1 MTVALTRP
9 RVPLT
14 TALLSL
20 ALAAAVLFLA
30 PHGMDFAAHLY
41 QRRLFLDHGFR
52 LWNNHWYAGRYSFVG
67 YSLLYYPMSAVVG
80 ITALAIASIVA
91 AVAAFALLLERQW
104 GASARPAAYAFAVV
118 WPITAVTGAFPFLLG
133 SAFALAAL
141 VAVQRRRNVLFA
153 VLALLSLFSS
163 PLAFGFLALV
173 SISAAVGAR
182 ERRVVAPALALGIA
196 LAVEIVLARLFPAG
210 GSFPF
215 PWPTLLGALTFAAI
229 GAALTWNQSRLL
241 FALFAVY
248 GVTCLVSYVV
258 PSELGA
264 NVVRIR
270 FVALPLAF
278 LVLALRRFRPRFAA
292 VGALA
297 LASAWTLIPLGSA
310 IVQAADDPASAP
322 VYWRPAIT
330 FLQRHLTPS
339 YRVEAVATADHW
351 EALYLPRA
359 GIPIARGWF
368 RQDDLPQN
376 ELLYKPLQPGRY
388 VEWLRSLG
396 VRYVLLTDAPL
407 DYSARREATLL
418 RSGRAGLPIVHRFAN
433 GVVYGVPSPHEMI
446 EGPGAARVRSLA
458 DTTVL
463 LQVAARGTYRLA
475 FRYSSYWTPSRGC
488 LSRRQDGMTNLSV
501 PRAGTVTLSFAPS
514 VGGAIGMLDGRARS
528 CADTD

>member
-1 MTVALTRP
+1 MNIALSRP
-9 RVPLT
+9 RVPMA
-14 TALLSL
+14 TAVLSFVV
-20 ALAAAVLFLA
+20 AAAVVFLA

-67 YSLLYYPMSAVVG
+67 YSLLYYPLSAIVG
-80 ITALAIASIVA
+80 IAGLAIASVVA
-91 AVAAFALLLERQW
+91 AVAAFAVLLERQW
-104 GASARPAAYAFAVV
+104 GTSSRPAVFAFAVV

-133 SAFALAAL
+133 SAFALGAL
-141 VAVQRRRNVLFA
+141 VAVQQRRNVLFA

-163 PLAFGFLALV
+163 PLAFAFLALV
-173 SISAAVGAR
+173 SIAAAVGAR
-182 ERRVVAPALALGIA
+182 ERRLVPPAVALGIA
-196 LAVEIVLARLFPAG
+196 VVVELVLVRLFPAG

-215 PWPTLLGALTFAAI
+215 PWPTLLGALAFAAI
-229 GAALTWNQSRLL
+229 GAALTWKQSRLL

-248 GVTCLVSYVV
+248 GATCLISYAV

-264 NVVRIR
+264 NVVRLR
-270 FVALPLAF
+270 YAALPLAF

-297 LASAWTLIPLGSA
+297 LASAWTLIPLGTA
-310 IVQAADDPASAP
+310 IVQAADDPASARA
-322 VYWRPAIT
+322 YWRPAIT
-330 FLQRHLTPS
+330 FLRGHLTPS

-388 VEWLRSLG
+388 VDWLRSLG
-396 VRYVLLTDAPL
+396 VRYVLLMDAPL
-407 DYSARREATLL
+407 DYSAQREAALL
-418 RSGRAGLPIVHRFAN
+418 RSGRARLSVVQRFAH
-433 GVVYGVPSPHEMI
+433 GVVYAVPSPRRVVV
-446 EGPGAARVRSLA
+446 GPGAARVRSLA
-458 DTTVL
+458 DTTVRL
-463 LQVAARGTYRLA
+463 EVAAAGTYRLA
-475 FRYSSYWTPSRGC
+475 FRYSQYWTPSRGC
-488 LSRRQDGMTNLSV
+488 LSRREDGMTDLFV
-501 PRAGTVTLSFAPS
+501 PRAGNVKLSFSPS

-528 CADTD
+528 CADND

>member
-1 MTVALTRP
+1 MNMTLP
-9 RVPLT
+9 QPKVPLA

-20 ALAAAVLFLA
+20 ALAAAVVFLA

-67 YSLLYYPMSAVVG
+67 YSLLYYPLSAVVG
-80 ITALAIASIVA
+80 IAVLAIASIVA
-91 AVAAFALLLERQW
+91 AVAAFALMVERQW
-104 GASARPAAYAFAVV
+104 GPSARPAAYAFAVV

-133 SAFALAAL
+133 SAFVLGAL
-141 VAVQRRRNVLFA
+141 VALQRRRNVVFA

-163 PLAFGFLALV
+163 PLAFAFLALV
-173 SISAAVGAR
+173 CISAAVSGR
-182 ERRVVAPALALGIA
+182 ERRFVAPALALGTA
-196 LAVEIVLARLFPAG
+196 VVVEIVLSRLFPAG

-215 PWPTLLGALTFAAI
+215 PWPTLLGALAFAGI
-229 GAALTWNQSRLL
+229 GAALTWRQSRLL
-241 FALFAVY
+241 FALFVVY
-248 GVTCLVSYVV
+248 AVTCVLSYVV

-297 LASAWTLIPLGSA
+297 LASAWTLTPLGTA

-322 VYWRPAIT
+322 AYWTPATT
-330 FLQRHLTPS
+330 FLQAHLTPS
-339 YRVEAVATADHW
+339 YRVEAVSTADHW

-376 ELLYKPLQPGRY
+376 ELLYKPLQPVRY
-388 VEWLRSLG
+388 VDWLRSLG
-396 VRYVLLTDAPL
+396 VRYVLLMDAPL
-407 DYSARREATLL
+407 DYSARREARLL
-418 RSGRAGLPIVHRFAN
+418 RSGVAGLPVVKRFRN
-433 GVVYGVPSPHEMI
+433 GVVYRVPSPQKVI
-446 EGPGAARVRSLA
+446 AGPGAARIRALDDTSVR
-458 DTTVL
+458 
-463 LQVAARGTYRLA
+463 LQVAAGGTYRLA
-475 FRYSSYWTPSRGC
+475 FRYSAYWTPSRGC

-514 VGGAIGMLDGRARS
+514 VGRAIGMLDGRARS
-528 CADTD
+528 CADND